1 MIETMTA
8 MEMKQAL
15 LFDVDSDA
23 EIMGIANECYMLENI
38 GLVAYEAENKMALG
52 KSIKGAAAS
61 LVEFIKRIAAKLVQW
76 ASAAAR
82 MIRIHIMNF
91 QKARAEKR
99 LKDAKE
105 AKIPAYF
112 KEILD
117 KSSKLTSDLTGIDIE
132 MAIAAET
139 DSRTSSIIKTWE
151 DIGKKYA
158 TAETDTDKKESVT
171 PSTVIAAL
179 GAAMNAVTEIN
190 KDAARLNKFA
200 AKVDKFTNKY
210 GIVGSSLSMKR
221 ASIQKG
227 TSIKMSMA
235 RKIFTAAIAASKAI
249 VSENKKAAKAAE
261 NNAKTT
267 ESYTLES
274 MMGSLL

>member
-82 MIRIHIMNF
+82 MIRISIMKF
-91 QKARAEKR
+91 QTARAEKR

-105 AKIPAYF
+105 AKIPAYL
-112 KEILD
+112 KKILD
-117 KSSKLTSDLTGIDIE
+117 NSSKLTSDLKSIDIE
-132 MAIAAET
+132 HGIRLIT
-139 DSRTSSIIKTWE
+139 DTMNDYYIKKWE
-151 DIGKKYA
+151 DIGKNYV
-158 TAETDTDKKESVT
+158 TAEKNTDNKESVT

-190 KDAARLNKFA
+190 KDAARLNKVA
-200 AKVDKFTNKY
+200 ADIVKDRNSL
-210 GIVGSSLSMKR
+210 GIGGSSLSMKR
-221 ASIQKG
+221 ACVQKG

-235 RKIFTAAIAASKAI
+235 RKIFTAALTASKAI
-249 VSENKKAAKAAE
+249 VSENKKAAKEAE
-261 NNAKTT
+261 KNAETT